1 MTPKERR
8 RIVNDFFN
16 KAEAKNLI
24 VYKDFL
30 KFPEFTKHILRNRKE
45 ETDTF
50 RDFNDIFQ
58 DPKKLIT
65 LEQFIFKKFG
75 IENVSTIRLM
85 SNYFIFHALNYL
97 EAIKMILKEY
107 IDPTK
112 KIGER
117 GKRITEDT
125 TLNQLV
131 ISLAQ
136 ETHLPD
142 FEKLFPKHFRNILG
156 HSALYF
162 KNNEFCYFDENKNEI
177 SLTQEEFVDLMNE
190 TDVNFLAITDEWAR
204 RKSKHNW

>member
-8 RIVNDFFN
+8 RIVRDFFD

-24 VYKDFL
+24 VYKDHSQFS
-30 KFPEFTKHILRNRKE
+30 EITKRIIKE
-45 ETDTF
+45 RQAEAQTF
-50 RDFNDIFQ
+50 QDFWDIFQ
-58 DPKKLIT
+58 TPKKLIT
-65 LEQFIFKKFG
+65 LEQFILKKFG
-75 IENVSTIRLM
+75 IEDVSTIRLM
-85 SNYFIFHALNYL
+85 SNFFIFHALNWL
-97 EAIKMILKEY
+97 ETNKMILKEF

-136 ETHLPD
+136 EVKLPD

-156 HSALYF
+156 HSAWYF
-162 KNNEFCYFDENKNEI
+162 ENNKFCYFDENKNEI

-190 TDVNFLAITDEWAR
+190 TDVNFLAITDEWVR
-204 RKSKHNW
+204 RKSKQDW